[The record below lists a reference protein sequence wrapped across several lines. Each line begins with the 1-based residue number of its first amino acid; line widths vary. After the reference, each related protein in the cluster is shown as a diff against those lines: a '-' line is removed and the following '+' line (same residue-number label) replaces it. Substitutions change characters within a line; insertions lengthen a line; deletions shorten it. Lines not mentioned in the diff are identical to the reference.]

1 MNYEDVPFAG
11 KIPIP
16 ENDCEKAFF
25 DTFPTCFNPND
36 TAMQIWTLAWQTSRL
51 KTLEEVKQ
59 IIRNS

>member
-25 DTFPTCFNPND
+25 DTFPACFDPND
-36 TAMQIWTLAWQTSRL
+36 AAMQIWTLAWQCSRL
-51 KTLEEVKQ
+51 KTLEEVKA

>member
-16 ENDCEKAFF
+16 ENDCEQAFF

-36 TAMQIWTLAWQTSRL
+36 EAMQIWTLAWQTSRI
-51 KTLEEVKQ
+51 KILEEVGQ
-59 IIRNS
+59 IICKS

>member
-36 TAMQIWTLAWQTSRL
+36 VAMQIWTLAWQTSRI

>member
-36 TAMQIWTLAWQTSRL
+36 TAMQIWTLAWKTSQI
-51 KTLEEVKQ
+51 KTLEQIRQ
-59 IIRNS
+59 IISNS